1 MPNELIPN
9 DAILVFLQNGY
20 FGPGENSEN
29 IIDELPYLSAGHM
42 DFTELMTL
50 FRFYAYYNNL
60 YTNNRVIPDDFIN
73 YCFGGPYP
81 AFYYV
86 IMNREGRI
94 EKLEMTTALELGL
107 IDRPLNTYEM
117 LPALVNEF
125 TGEFLDIATMT
136 QIIKLNSVEQDIDE
150 NTAGGISADITK
162 LINARKNIRNF
173 TINSNTQI
181 PDGYGMEKITT
192 IIQGWKTKN
201 ARYTGISY

>member
-1 MPNELIPN
+1 
-9 DAILVFLQNGY
+9 
-20 FGPGENSEN
+20 
-29 IIDELPYLSAGHM
+29 
-42 DFTELMTL
+42 
-50 FRFYAYYNNL
+50 
-60 YTNNRVIPDDFIN
+60 
-73 YCFGGPYP
+73 
-81 AFYYV
+81 
-86 IMNREGRI
+86 MNREERI

-181 PDGYGMEKITT
+181 PDGYGMEKIRR